1 MILLSS
7 KLKDVKLAPMRE
19 VSKTLQIRWYRCPVP
34 SEVLTADRLDS
45 VAVPIDEL
53 GLADLRS

>member
-1 MILLSS
+1 MNLLSS
-7 KLKDVKLAPMRE
+7 KLKGVKLAPMRE
-19 VSKTLQIRWYRCPVP
+19 FSKALQIRWYRCPVP

-45 VAVPIDEL
+45 VAAPIDEL

>member
-1 MILLSS
+1 MNLLSS

-45 VAVPIDEL
+45 VAVSIDEL
-53 GLADLRS
+53 GPADLRS

>member
-1 MILLSS
+1 MNLLSS
-7 KLKDVKLAPMRE
+7 KLKGVKLAPMRE
-19 VSKTLQIRWYRCPVP
+19 VSKALQNRWYRCPVP

-53 GLADLRS
+53 GLADLR

>member
-1 MILLSS
+1 MIFLSS

-34 SEVLTADRLDS
+34 SEVLTADRLGS
-45 VAVPIDEL
+45 VAVSIDEL
-53 GLADLRS
+53 GPADLRS

>member
-1 MILLSS
+1 MNLLSS
-7 KLKDVKLAPMRE
+7 KLKDVKLAPMQK

>member
-1 MILLSS
+1 MNLLSS
-7 KLKDVKLAPMRE
+7 KLKGVKLAPMRE
-19 VSKTLQIRWYRCPVP
+19 VSKALQIRWHRCPVP

>member
-1 MILLSS
+1 MNLLSS

-53 GLADLRS
+53 GLADLSS

>member
-34 SEVLTADRLDS
+34 SEVLPVDRRDS
-45 VAVPIDEL
+45 VGILVDEL
-53 GLADLRS
+53 GPADLSS

>member
-1 MILLSS
+1 MNLLSS
-7 KLKDVKLAPMRE
+7 KLKGVKLAPMRE
-19 VSKTLQIRWYRCPVP
+19 VGKTLQIRWYRCLGS

-53 GLADLRS
+53 GLADFRS

>member
-1 MILLSS
+1 MNLLSS
-7 KLKDVKLAPMRE
+7 KIKDVKLAPMQK
-19 VSKTLQIRWYRCPVP
+19 VSKTFQICWYRCPVP

>member
-1 MILLSS
+1 MIFLSS

-45 VAVPIDEL
+45 VAVSIDEL
-53 GLADLRS
+53 GPADLRS

>member
-1 MILLSS
+1 MNLLSS
-7 KLKDVKLAPMRE
+7 KLKDVKLAPMQK
-19 VSKTLQIRWYRCPVP
+19 VSKTFQIRRYRCPVP

>member
-1 MILLSS
+1 MNLLSS

-45 VAVPIDEL
+45 VAVPVDEL

>member
-19 VSKTLQIRWYRCPVP
+19 VSKTLQIRWYRCPVL
-34 SEVLTADRLDS
+34 SEVLPADRRDS
-45 VAVPIDEL
+45 VGVSIDEL
-53 GLADLRS
+53 GPADLRS

>member
-45 VAVPIDEL
+45 VAVSIDEL
-53 GLADLRS
+53 GPADLRS

>member
-7 KLKDVKLAPMRE
+7 KLKDEKLAPMRE

-45 VAVPIDEL
+45 VAVSIDEL
-53 GLADLRS
+53 GPADLRS

>member
-1 MILLSS
+1 MNLLSS
-7 KLKDVKLAPMRE
+7 KLKGVKLAPMRE
-19 VSKTLQIRWYRCPVP
+19 VSKALQIRWYRCPVP
-34 SEVLTADRLDS
+34 SEVLTAVRLDS

>member
-1 MILLSS
+1 MIFLSS

>member
-1 MILLSS
+1 MNLLSS
-7 KLKDVKLAPMRE
+7 KLKGVKLAPMQKA
-19 VSKTLQIRWYRCPVP
+19 SKTLQIRWYRCPVP

>member
-7 KLKDVKLAPMRE
+7 KLKDEKLAPMRE

-53 GLADLRS
+53 GLADFRS